1 MFLRNKRLMTVTQV
15 TLPESDTRKETE
27 QILDY
32 PSDMLCQCLT
42 MLRPFVRIQ
51 KIIKVIR
58 SLGVLWAE
66 GHPLSRVCGS
76 PVGGFGE
83 ILLINQ
89 PTNTQVE
96 T

>member
-1 MFLRNKRLMTVTQV
+1 MTQAVILRNTTDSGTNNTFLRNKRLMTVTQV

-58 SLGVLWAE
+58 SLG
-66 GHPLSRVCGS
+66 H
-76 PVGGFGE
+76 
-83 ILLINQ
+83 
-89 PTNTQVE
+89 
-96 T
+96 

>member
-1 MFLRNKRLMTVTQV
+1 MTVTQV

-42 MLRPFVRIQ
+42 MLRLFVRIQ

-58 SLGVLWAE
+58 SLG
-66 GHPLSRVCGS
+66 H
-76 PVGGFGE
+76 
-83 ILLINQ
+83 
-89 PTNTQVE
+89 
-96 T
+96 

>member
-1 MFLRNKRLMTVTQV
+1 MTVTQV

-51 KIIKVIR
+51 KIIKIIKVIR

-83 ILLINQ
+83 ILRINQ

>member
-1 MFLRNKRLMTVTQV
+1 MTVTQV

-51 KIIKVIR
+51 KIIKIIKVIR